1 MANLAGSAAF
11 GELGGDA
18 VAFRVSDGYRRY
30 VLFLLLIVALFNF
43 VDRQILAVLLEAI
56 KQEFSLSDTELGM
69 LGGVAF
75 AVFYSLLG
83 VPIAWLADRYNR
95 RNIIAIALCLWSA
108 MTAVCGMTTGFVSL
122 FLARVGVGIGEAGGN
137 PPAYSLIAD
146 YFPPERRATAMAVI
160 GMGMFGLNEVITLI
174 AEKAGEIEIPKPP
187 NRLREL
193 LPNLQDWKMSIMP
206 IVRGSVIGFVV
217 GVLPGGGGILA
228 TVASYSVERKF
239 SKHPERFGTGE
250 IAGVAAPESANN
262 GSSSG
267 AMIPLLTLGIPS
279 NVNVALLLAGLMLH
293 GITPGPM
300 FMKSRPDVF
309 WGLIASMYVGNVM
322 LLILNLPLIGLFT
335 KIAFVPQS
343 ILTPIITFL
352 CILGVFLVNNSP
364 TDILVMVFFGAFAYL
379 MKVCRF
385 QTAPFFLGFILGPM
399 VETSFRRCLI
409 VSRGNL
415 SVFFSKPFPSFLLIA
430 AFLIWMSP
438 IILRPW
444 RKRRV

>member
-11 GELGGDA
+11 GELGGEA

-160 GMGMFGLNEVITLI
+160 GMGIPLGVLTGFLVGGWVNEFLGWRSAFMAVGMPGVVLAVVLWFTLREPPRGFYEPQQAVGQTPSILSTFHHLWQRPACRHLCMAAALYGMSGWGAGIWQPSFFMRSHGMGSGEAGTWLAFVFGLSGACGSFLGGMIGDRVFKIT
-174 AEKAGEIEIPKPP
+174 
-187 NRLREL
+187 
-193 LPNLQDWKMSIMP
+193 QDPRWYLWIS
-206 IVRGSVIGFVV
+206 ST
-217 GVLPGGGGILA
+217 GIL
-228 TVASYSVERKF
+228 VA
-239 SKHPERFGTGE
+239 
-250 IAGVAAPESANN
+250 
-262 GSSSG
+262 
-267 AMIPLLTLGIPS
+267 IP
-279 NVNVALLLAGLMLH
+279 
-293 GITPGPM
+293 
-300 FMKSRPDVF
+300 F
-309 WGLIASMYVGNVM
+309 
-322 LLILNLPLIGLFT
+322 
-335 KIAFVPQS
+335 
-343 ILTPIITFL
+343 
-352 CILGVFLVNNSP
+352 VFLVYLWP
-364 TDILVMVFFGAFAYL
+364 TPIPALLFL
-379 MKVCRF
+379 SIP
-385 QTAPFFLGFILGPM
+385 TFLGHMYLGPVM
-399 VETSFRRCLI
+399 AMLLGIAGAQRRALASSI
-409 VSRGNL
+409 YGLFVNLVAMGLGPLTVGMASDYLQPRFGNDSL
-415 SVFFSKPFPSFLLIA
+415 RYAILAVVVISTAWAALHFLLATKTIRQDLWEA
-430 AFLIWMSP
+430 EQPL
-438 IILRPW
+438 
-444 RKRRV
+444 

>member
-11 GELGGDA
+11 GELGGEA

-160 GMGMFGLNEVITLI
+160 GMGIPLGVLTGFLVGGWVNEFLGWRSAFMAVGMPGVVLAVVLWFTLREPPRGFYEPQQAVGQTPSILSTFHHLWQRPACRHLCMAAALYGMSGWGAGIWQPSFFMRSHGMGSGEAGTWLAFVFGLSGACGSFLGGMIGDRVVKIT
-174 AEKAGEIEIPKPP
+174 
-187 NRLREL
+187 
-193 LPNLQDWKMSIMP
+193 QDPRWYLWIS
-206 IVRGSVIGFVV
+206 ST
-217 GVLPGGGGILA
+217 GIL
-228 TVASYSVERKF
+228 VA
-239 SKHPERFGTGE
+239 
-250 IAGVAAPESANN
+250 
-262 GSSSG
+262 
-267 AMIPLLTLGIPS
+267 IP
-279 NVNVALLLAGLMLH
+279 
-293 GITPGPM
+293 
-300 FMKSRPDVF
+300 F
-309 WGLIASMYVGNVM
+309 
-322 LLILNLPLIGLFT
+322 
-335 KIAFVPQS
+335 
-343 ILTPIITFL
+343 
-352 CILGVFLVNNSP
+352 VFLVYLWP
-364 TDILVMVFFGAFAYL
+364 TPIPALLFL
-379 MKVCRF
+379 IIP
-385 QTAPFFLGFILGPM
+385 TFLGHMYLGPVMAMLLGIAGARRRALASSIYGFFVNLVAMGLGPLTVGM
-399 VETSFRRCLI
+399 VSDYLQPRF
-409 VSRGNL
+409 GNDSL
-415 SVFFSKPFPSFLLIA
+415 RYAILAVVVISTAWAALHFLLATKTIRQDLGEA
-430 AFLIWMSP
+430 EQPL
-438 IILRPW
+438 
-444 RKRRV
+444 